1 MKIFNK
7 TKQLFGIKEQDVPT
21 PSVQPINKEMKQ
33 EGETYKQFGFR
44 SAGLNVGSIFALI
57 PSLHA
62 VYLGLKKEQEKDIE
76 LQKELKRKQQTEI
89 TNKEA
94 ERQKCQNNLQ
104 DAQGKLQEI
113 KESIEKKGKEIEK
126 LESESHRRNRPAWIQ
141 LVISSVL
148 LIPFTIYF
156 FVFYSSVAYSA
167 FFQDFD
173 TSSIGND
180 GTVKIS
186 YAIFNSKA
194 LLQAWNDGFTEVML
208 ILLMPFIFLVFGYVL
223 YRWECE
229 NGKLKYIKIPALII
243 LTFIF
248 DSLLSYEICEK
259 IYNVMATMQLGDVE
273 PYSFGMAFQDPRFW
287 IIIFL
292 GFVSYLLWG
301 ILFGYFI
308 KALDNL
314 YLNKITLKNLQSELK
329 TLEDEKVKA
338 DAKIC
343 ELKNRLPHLDAEIA
357 NLKLTLN
364 DYTRYDLAKIKL
376 ELNNFYT
383 GWQQYLA
390 SLGKDSGIKT
400 EAHTVFTDFM
410 KEISAQNPIKQS
422 A

>member
-44 SAGLNVGSIFALI
+44 SAGLNVGSIFALS

-208 ILLMPFIFLVFGYVL
+208 ILLMPFIFLVFGYFAV
-223 YRWECE
+223 
-229 NGKLKYIKIPALII
+229 
-243 LTFIF
+243 F
-248 DSLLSYEICEK
+248 
-259 IYNVMATMQLGDVE
+259 
-273 PYSFGMAFQDPRFW
+273 
-287 IIIFL
+287 
-292 GFVSYLLWG
+292 
-301 ILFGYFI
+301 
-308 KALDNL
+308 
-314 YLNKITLKNLQSELK
+314 
-329 TLEDEKVKA
+329 
-338 DAKIC
+338 
-343 ELKNRLPHLDAEIA
+343 
-357 NLKLTLN
+357 
-364 DYTRYDLAKIKL
+364 L
-376 ELNNFYT
+376 ELLIGKAPDFEPHDPVMPHDQH
-383 GWQQYLA
+383 GD
-390 SLGKDSGIKT
+390 LGPQEM
-400 EAHTVFTDFM
+400 EAVAGHRDGRGVPHGAPAAVRHLRPPGVHPVHGG
-410 KEISAQNPIKQS
+410 EEAGAGAP
-422 A
+422 AGGRREVEGRPA